1 MKVRIQA
8 IILLLMIM
16 PLAASATTGVAAPVE
31 NQATVKIENMV
42 KRLDAEIRQ
51 LRLLREQIE
60 SGEVAGVEALQYR
73 QDGRS
78 FALLATL
85 DELVAL
91 VATMPDG
98 DVKLEE
104 IEQLLTMGI
113 ATIGETVF
121 QRLAELEQHILDSRS
136 ALDSP
141 SGGARISTD
150 AYIYSLESIR
160 FQYYDALINHFES
173 RKNMGLSSTDL
184 RKRLEEVLYIHAEKL
199 AGQVEFSRSTR
210 VELQGQFELD
220 PANADLDSALKS
232 LIARQKIYTSQ
243 LELSVELL
251 ERLGVEN
258 SEYRALLLKDAGSL
272 SIGLFDSVVLKSLL
286 SDWTESIR
294 EAAVAKSPDIILR
307 LLMFIAILLV
317 FRSLS
322 RLTKRVV
329 RRSCDSSSLDLS
341 VLLKDILISWSGGAV
356 MVLGIFMA
364 LSQVGIS
371 LGPMLAGL
379 GVAGFVIGFALQDT
393 LGNFAS
399 GAMILIYRPYDVDD
413 FIEVAGASGL
423 VKKMNL
429 VSTTIVTFD
438 NQTLVIPNSK
448 IWGDVIKNVTAQK
461 VRRVDLEFG
470 IGYGDDIEHVER
482 VLHDIVA
489 SHEFVLEKPDPLIK
503 LHTLGDSSVNFIV
516 RPWTKTEHYWDV
528 YWDLMREV
536 KMRFDREGISIPF
549 PQRDVHFYP
558 QADDAAQET

>member
-121 QRLAELEQHILDSRS
+121 QRLAELEQHILDSKS

>member
-121 QRLAELEQHILDSRS
+121 QRLAELEQHILDSKS

-173 RKNMGLSSTDL
+173 RKNLGLSSTDL

>member
-121 QRLAELEQHILDSRS
+121 QRLAELEQHILDNRS

-173 RKNMGLSSTDL
+173 RKDLGLSSTDL